1 MGSQDKIV
9 AKHSLGQN
17 FLVNSNI
24 IKEITTIVMNSKP
37 EHITEIGPGKGAFTK
52 VFYDTTLPLTLIEK
66 DTNLSQLIQNNYNNI
81 ELYNLDFL
89 DYKTLNYRTTYFGS
103 LPFNMSRKIIEKI
116 LKSDTFKNPAFFIIQ
131 KEVAEKYLNKNKNE
145 IGFIREIYADFG
157 ILFNIKPGNF
167 NPRPKVTSSFVK
179 FVPKENNSKKIEKE
193 DLEILIHRSFV
204 TPRKTLKNNLSMY
217 SYKIPN
223 RIMNKR
229 ADELELSDYVSILQN
244 S

>member
-1 MGSQDKIV
+1 M
-9 AKHSLGQN
+9 
-17 FLVNSNI
+17 
-24 IKEITTIVMNSKP
+24 
-37 EHITEIGPGKGAFTK
+37 
-52 VFYDTTLPLTLIEK
+52 
-66 DTNLSQLIQNNYNNI
+66 
-81 ELYNLDFL
+81 
-89 DYKTLNYRTTYFGS
+89 
-103 LPFNMSRKIIEKI
+103 
-116 LKSDTFKNPAFFIIQ
+116 
-131 KEVAEKYLNKNKNE
+131 
-145 IGFIREIYADFG
+145 
-157 ILFNIKPGNF
+157 FNIKPGNF

-229 ADELELSDYVSILQN
+229 ADELEFSDYVSILQN